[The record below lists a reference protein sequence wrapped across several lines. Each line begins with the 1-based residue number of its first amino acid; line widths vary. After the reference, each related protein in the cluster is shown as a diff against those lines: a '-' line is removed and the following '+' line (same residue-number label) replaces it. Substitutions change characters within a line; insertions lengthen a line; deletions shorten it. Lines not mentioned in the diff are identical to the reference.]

1 MVPAVDSPPMS
12 PRVCPAAHRSVLL
25 VAALV
30 LPTLLRAQIAVST
43 ITTSTT
49 DLANTVTNGATF
61 ENTTSAITSFKD
73 IAGNIYDTNT
83 VAGSA
88 FVRRNTTGINAT
100 TGVVNATNASIW
112 YDQGSPATEFS
123 AAYAS
128 TYANVLLGN
137 NIYRGAD
144 NVFSNGTA
152 VSDGNIERI
161 DFLFSATGIT
171 ASATTSFAI
180 FDRGLVNAHDAV
192 KIAVITG
199 WNSGTSAPTAYSG
212 NLVSVVAANYGTTN
226 VVADFT
232 YNLFR
237 YNNSDNLSTWTVN
250 TETGTQGIG
259 GTAIS
264 MSDLGITAGTTIY
277 GYSLMA
283 ADVTTGGSMANLVNW
298 NNATYYA
305 TNTTTAG
312 GVDLSAVNG
321 VLYNRRVPEPS
332 TYGAIFLG
340 LTGSFLGWR
349 RWRRGVSARAA

>member
-1 MVPAVDSPPMS
+1 MNRPSS
-12 PRVCPAAHRSVLL
+12 LLCCQAARWLGVML
-25 VAALV
+25 VWTV
-30 LPTLLRAQIAVST
+30 LPPSLPAQIAVSS

-61 ENTTSAITSFKD
+61 ENTTTAITSFKD
-73 IAGNIYDTNT
+73 AAGNVYDTNT

-88 FVRRNTTGINAT
+88 FIRRNTTGINAT
-100 TGVVNATNASIW
+100 TGVVNATNASMW
-112 YDQGSPATEFS
+112 YDQGTPTTEFS

-128 TYANVLLGN
+128 TYSSMLLGN

-144 NVFSNGTA
+144 NVFSNGTT
-152 VSDGNIERI
+152 VSDGNIERM
-161 DFLFSATGIT
+161 DFVFSATGIT
-171 ASATTSFAI
+171 ATAATSFAI

-226 VVADFT
+226 VVADFA

-259 GTAIS
+259 GTVIS

-283 ADVTTGGSMANLVNW
+283 ADVTTGGSMANLVDW

-312 GVDLSAVNG
+312 GIDLSAVNG

-340 LTGSFLGWR
+340 VSGAFLSWR
-349 RWRRGVSARAA
+349 RWRRRISAPAA